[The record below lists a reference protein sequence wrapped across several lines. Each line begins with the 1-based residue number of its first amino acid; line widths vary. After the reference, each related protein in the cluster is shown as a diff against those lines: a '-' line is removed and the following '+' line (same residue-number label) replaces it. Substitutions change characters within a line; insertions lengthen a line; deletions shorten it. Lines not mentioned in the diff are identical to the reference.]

1 MWKIMPPFPE
11 FKRKLGA
18 PLSDGVK
25 TNSTT
30 WVREFEYCKVTLNVD
45 AGIADIQW
53 LSQLGVAYQGN
64 FTGANLAS
72 AGLATSAGVNGTW
85 TLNTTNDWVTGTGT
99 GNARANLY
107 TTNSWQSSGISSEGF
122 TLKVTFKNN
131 VSMARY
137 SFGIVDAAYTISD
150 SSDWLNEALVN
161 AYGIGFSTAGLQRTS
176 HYLGFNN
183 GSSVSVLSTAQGD
196 ITLNTPQ
203 TMSITVTPN
212 SWSYSLNGAPATKG
226 SFVTP
231 FDTTRNY
238 RFIAHAQDPRNQNI
252 SSITLTTIA
261 KPVANNQS
269 ATTPENTATNLVLT
283 ASDSDSTNLTYAIV
297 SNPAH
302 GSLGTLNPT
311 TGAVTYTPTTNY
323 NGADSFTFTAF
334 DGSLYSTGTVSL
346 TVTAVV
352 APFPI
357 TLTLGSGS
365 SGSVTNLALSLPT
378 VWGYYYVLQSATN
391 LVAPVIW
398 KNESTNAGTGGS
410 LLLNVPVTPGKPH
423 WFGRMLVY

>member
-1 MWKIMPPFPE
+1 M
-11 FKRKLGA
+11 
-18 PLSDGVK
+18 V
-25 TNSTT
+25 
-30 WVREFEYCKVTLNVD
+30 
-45 AGIADIQW
+45 
-53 LSQLGVAYQGN
+53 
-64 FTGANLAS
+64 
-72 AGLATSAGVNGTW
+72 
-85 TLNTTNDWVTGTGT
+85 
-99 GNARANLY
+99 
-107 TTNSWQSSGISSEGF
+107 
-122 TLKVTFKNN
+122 
-131 VSMARY
+131 RY

-150 SSDWLNEALVN
+150 SSDWLNEALIN
-161 AYGIGFSTAGLQRTS
+161 AYGIGFSTAGTGPS
-176 HYLGFNN
+176 DYLGFND
-183 GSSVSVLSTAQGD
+183 GSSVSVLSTAQGN

-203 TMSITVTPN
+203 TMSITVTPS
-212 SWSYSLNGAPATKG
+212 SWSYSLNGAPPTTG

-231 FDTTRNY
+231 FDTTKKY
-238 RFIAHAQDPRNQNI
+238 RFIAHAQDLRNQNI
-252 SSITLTTIA
+252 SSITLTAIA
-261 KPVANNQS
+261 QPVANNQS
-269 ATTPENTATNLVLT
+269 RTTPEDTATNLVLT

-302 GSLGTLNPT
+302 GSLGALNPT

-346 TVTAVV
+346 TVTAAV